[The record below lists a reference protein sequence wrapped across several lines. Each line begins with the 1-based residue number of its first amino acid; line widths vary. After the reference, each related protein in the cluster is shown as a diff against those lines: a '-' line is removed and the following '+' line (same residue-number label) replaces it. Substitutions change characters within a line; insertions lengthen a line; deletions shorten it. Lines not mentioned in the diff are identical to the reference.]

1 MNREVFER
9 YKAKRHE
16 RIWSLPAS
24 LAWAELRFAIEH
36 EVTTRLDGDMPI
48 NFARTRSEFSFGGQ
62 WWIITIDQ
70 DSMTGPADEGVSYN
84 PSYRRPQHREGTN
97 FEVDQELD
105 GEGRRKYRVAT
116 LDFGLHE
123 LAREYEHEYGR
134 AEAYRRAAVEVKE
147 KVNRLKQLRKGDI
160 FPCVVYVSCE
170 ALGVEESCGGFDS
183 DDHDGMRKFVAG
195 EIYSALKSKTH

>member
-36 EVTTRLDGDMPI
+36 EVTTRLDGDLPI

-70 DSMTGPADEGVSYN
+70 DGMVGPADEGVSY
-84 PSYRRPQHREGTN
+84 SDVYTRPQHRNGRD
-97 FEVDQELD
+97 FEIDR
-105 GEGRRKYRVAT
+105 GPAGAGYRMAT

-123 LAREYEHEYGR
+123 LVREHAHEYGR

-147 KVNRLKQLRKGDI
+147 KVNRLKKLRKGDI